1 MERRDFLTTMALTG
15 AAASSS
21 ALLLPGN
28 AEAANKV
35 DIGEVKNVKID
46 VLSETSWFNNDNLKK
61 SIVDYG
67 GASTNQYTI
76 PWDAENAG
84 GYSALITVTT
94 LDGKDHKILMDSG
107 WSNPWMDY
115 VFEMHGIPKMLSN
128 GEIEFMVLTHWHLDH
143 FWGCLLYTSRCV

>member
-61 SIVDYG
+61 ASSITAG
-67 GASTNQYTI
+67 RRPINTLFHGMRKMRGLFGTNYRYHT
-76 PWDAENAG
+76 
-84 GYSALITVTT
+84 
-94 LDGKDHKILMDSG
+94 
-107 WSNPWMDY
+107 
-115 VFEMHGIPKMLSN
+115 
-128 GEIEFMVLTHWHLDH
+128 
-143 FWGCLLYTSRCV
+143 